1 MKTSHSQNFSILL
14 IDLHQV
20 EAFMYSI
27 VLNLIYLKQF
37 LMTQPKHLLGGGLFM
52 IKMVISN
59 NLFSTKLLFMKIL
72 QRLRKG
78 MKFLEIMK
86 EKLSVYQIL
95 FESHLM

>member
-27 VLNLIYLKQF
+27 VLNLIYLKQL

-52 IKMVISN
+52 IKMVILN

-86 EKLSVYQIL
+86 EKL
-95 FESHLM
+95 

>member
-14 IDLHQV
+14 IELHQV

-27 VLNLIYLKQF
+27 VLNLIYLKQL

-59 NLFSTKLLFMKIL
+59 NLFSIKLLFMRIL
-72 QRLRKG
+72 QRLRKD

-95 FESHLM
+95 FESHLI

>member
-27 VLNLIYLKQF
+27 VLNLIYLKQL

-52 IKMVISN
+52 IKMAISN
-59 NLFSTKLLFMKIL
+59 NLFSIKLLFMRIL

-86 EKLSVYQIL
+86 EKL
-95 FESHLM
+95 